1 MDTSTQPVYI
11 TDSYD
16 AQTRRLTEQKT
27 QTGTAQSTIDD
38 LNYGYDHVG
47 NVTSEAD
54 TPAASA
60 TDVQC
65 FQYDYLGRLAQAW
78 AQGATGCASTP
89 STSAEGG
96 AAPYWNA
103 YTYNTVG
110 NLTGIT
116 STTPTGAVTTT
127 TDGYPAAGA
136 ARPHAISTS
145 QVTGSSGSTNSSYV
159 YDASGHLS
167 SITATAQNEA
177 LTWNDAGQLTQTAI
191 TPSGGPAK
199 NTNYLY
205 DADGTLLLTADP
217 GTTTLYLPDEELSL
231 DTSTG
236 TVTGTRYYAIGGTVV
251 AARTGASSVAYLAGD
266 QQGTDSAAID
276 SGTLSV
282 NRRYYDPYGNP
293 RGAAP
298 SSFPVGEKGFVGGA
312 SDTATG
318 LTNLGARQYQP
329 GTGSFISPD
338 PLLKPYDPQN
348 LNAYAYSADNP
359 STYSDPSGA
368 MLCDPDHTCGSVQA
382 LDTHA
387 KAQSSPKGY
396 NPSPSD
402 PGIANRKVCEG
413 GRGCAPLHVFLNHPD
428 QNDRK
433 PAPVTRPQKAADS
446 PRPVSCGPMSIHL
459 GTCIDTAGAGSGI
472 WNFVKKHWVDIAA
485 GIGIIGS
492 ALCGIE
498 LKGAGGTICDL
509 AAEEGVAEEGVTA
522 ADQSALD
529 YATTPSKLDHIFAA
543 KHNFDPLVQQFGSR
557 EAVVQQFLNSLK
569 GLTPESGTFEE
580 QIVVGGQ
587 KVVVRGAVV
596 NGVTKIG
603 TAFTP

>member
-1 MDTSTQPVYI
+1 MGTASQPVYV

-16 AQTRRLTEQKT
+16 AQTRQLAEQKT

-38 LNYGYDHVG
+38 LHYGYDHIG

-54 TPAASA
+54 TPAAGPA
-60 TDVQC
+60 DVQC

-78 AQGATGCASTP
+78 AQGGTGCAATP
-89 STSAEGG
+89 SASAEGG

-116 STTPTGAVTTT
+116 STAPTGAVTTT

-145 QVTGSSGSTNSSYV
+145 QVTTPSGSTSSSYG

-177 LTWNDAGQLTQTAI
+177 LTWNDAGQLTQAAI
-191 TPSGGPAK
+191 TPSGGSAK
-199 NTNYLY
+199 YTNYVY
-205 DADGTLLLTADP
+205 DAGGTLLLTADP

-231 DTSTG
+231 NTGTG
-236 TVTGTRYYAIGGTVV
+236 TVTGTRYYSIGGATI
-251 AARTGASSVAYLAGD
+251 AARTGASTLAYLAGD

-276 SGTLSV
+276 SGTLTV
-282 NRRYYDPYGNP
+282 NRRYHDPYGNP

-312 SDTATG
+312 NDTATG
-318 LTNLGARQYQP
+318 LTNLGAREYQP

-338 PLLKPYDPQN
+338 PLLNPYDPQN
-348 LNAYAYSADNP
+348 LNAYAYAADNP
-359 STYSDPSGA
+359 STYSDPTGA

-387 KAQSSPKGY
+387 KAQSSTANPKPKGY
-396 NPSPSD
+396 SPSPS
-402 PGIANRKVCEG
+402 
-413 GRGCAPLHVFLNHPD
+413 GCPPTELACVVPAPLTKAGRTSYQKPGWV
-428 QNDRK
+428 K
-433 PAPVTRPQKAADS
+433 PAPVTRPRTTRN
-446 PRPVSCGPMSIHL
+446 PRPSSCGPVSIHA
-459 GTCIDTAGAGSGI
+459 GTCINTAGAGSGI
-472 WNFVKKHWVDIAA
+472 WNFVKKHWVDIAT

-498 LKGAGGTICDL
+498 LKDAGATICDL
-509 AAEEGVAEEGVTA
+509 AAEEGVTA
-522 ADQSALD
+522 ADQPALD
-529 YATTPSKLDHIFAA
+529 YATTSSKLDHIFAA
-543 KHNFDPLVQQFGSR
+543 KHNFDPLVRQFGSR

-587 KVVVRGAVV
+587 KVIVRGAVV